1 MSDGG
6 KGSAPRP
13 YSVSAEDFSSRW
25 DAIFKRPA
33 PQEPSQPPAAEP
45 PQAEPPDG
53 QPV

>member
-13 YSVSAEDFSSRW
+13 YSVSAEEFSGRW
-25 DAIFKRPA
+25 DAIFKKPA
-33 PQEPSQPPAAEP
+33 PPEPIQPPDAEP
-45 PQAEPPDG
+45 PRAEPPDG

>member
-1 MSDGG
+1 MNDGG

-33 PQEPSQPPAAEP
+33 PQEPSQPPAEP